1 MRPQLLTAALA
12 SGAFAARP
20 FLNEPD
26 TGLEDF
32 LGDIEPGTLPDIE
45 AMASLPDFDFAARNY
60 LPLRN
65 YTWFRHGAGGEWS
78 YRNNLEAFQR
88 YSFKQRALTDVT
100 KVKETMATTIL
111 GHNFSAPFY
120 ISPAAA
126 GIRSHPKAETG
137 LVKGAAAGDILYIP
151 SLLASK
157 TIEQIAAE
165 KAKGQVLFQ
174 QLYLDNNDTR
184 TKELLARCEKAG
196 AAAIVLTVDA
206 VAEGNRVRQWR
217 FKPSNPEKFSEELS
231 LFNWEY
237 YDKLA
242 SLTDLPVVLKGI
254 NSVQDAKLA
263 VEHKVPA
270 IIISNHGGR
279 QVDGV
284 YSGIET
290 CLEIH
295 NEAPDVFKQTEVWA
309 DGGVRYGT
317 DVLKLLALGVKA
329 VGLGR
334 TFMYSN
340 IYGTEGVER
349 AIDLLKH
356 EIAIDAA
363 NLGITDLKK
372 INPDWVRWNQN
383 GWYS

>member
-26 TGLEDF
+26 IGLEEF
-32 LGDIEPGTLPDIE
+32 LGEIEPGTLPNIS
-45 AMASLPDFDFAARNY
+45 AIATLHDFDFAARNY
-60 LPLRN
+60 LPQSN
-65 YTWFRHGAGGEWS
+65 YSWFRHGAGGEWS

-88 YSFKQRALTDVT
+88 YTFRQRALTDIT
-100 KVKETMATTIL
+100 KVRNSLPTTIL

-120 ISPAAA
+120 ISPAAQ
-126 GIRSHPKAETG
+126 GIRCHPEAESG
-137 LVKGAAAGDILYIP
+137 LVKGAAAGDILYI
-151 SLLASK
+151 
-157 TIEQIAAE
+157 
-165 KAKGQVLFQ
+165 VCLFPLHAVKPLSNHHPA
-174 QLYLDNNDTR
+174 LYLDNNDTN
-184 TKELLARCEKAG
+184 TKALLARSEKAG
-196 AAAIVLTVDA
+196 AAAIVFTVDA
-206 VAEGNRVRQWR
+206 VADGNRPRRRR
-217 FKPSNPEKFSEELS
+217 FESSFNPDEELS

-242 SLTDLPVVLKGI
+242 SLTDLPVVVKGI
-254 NSVQDAKLA
+254 NSVQDTKLA

-284 YSGIET
+284 SSAIET
-290 CLEIH
+290 ALEIH
-295 NEAPDVFKQTEVWA
+295 NEAPEVFKQTEVWA

-317 DVLKLLALGVKA
+317 DVIKLLALGVKA
-329 VGLGR
+329 IGLGR
-334 TFMYSN
+334 SFMYSN
-340 IYGTEGVER
+340 VYGAEGVER
-349 AIDLLKH
+349 AIDILKY

-363 NLGITDLKK
+363 NLGISDLKK
-372 INPDWVRWNQN
+372 INPDWVRWNQS

>member
-26 TGLEDF
+26 IGLEEF
-32 LGDIEPGTLPDIE
+32 LGDIEPGTLPNIS
-45 AMASLPDFDFAARNY
+45 AMATLHDFDFAARNY
-60 LPLRN
+60 LPQSN
-65 YTWFRHGAGGEWS
+65 YSWFRHGAGGEWS

-88 YSFKQRALTDVT
+88 YTFKQRALTDIT
-100 KVKETMATTIL
+100 KVRNSLPTTIL

-120 ISPAAA
+120 ISPAAQ
-126 GIRSHPKAETG
+126 GIRCHPEAESG
-137 LVKGAAAGDILYIP
+137 LVKGAAAGDILYIASLFP
-151 SLLASK
+151 SHTLEPFSNHHP
-157 TIEQIAAE
+157 AAE
-165 KAKGQVLFQ
+165 GQILFQ
-174 QLYLDNNDTR
+174 QLYLDNNDTN
-184 TKELLARCEKAG
+184 TKALLARSEKAG
-196 AAAIVLTVDA
+196 AAAIVFTVDA
-206 VAEGNRVRQWR
+206 VADGNRPRRRR
-217 FKPSNPEKFSEELS
+217 FESSFNPDEELS

-242 SLTDLPVVLKGI
+242 SLTDLPVVVKGI
-254 NSVQDAKLA
+254 NSVEDAKLA

-284 YSGIET
+284 SSAIET
-290 CLEIH
+290 ALEIH
-295 NEAPDVFKQTEVWA
+295 NEAPEVFKQTEVWA
-309 DGGVRYGT
+309 DGGVHYGT
-317 DVLKLLALGVKA
+317 DVIKLLALGVKA
-329 VGLGR
+329 IGLGR
-334 TFMYSN
+334 SFMYSN
-340 IYGTEGVER
+340 VYGTEGVER
-349 AIDLLKH
+349 AIEILKY

-363 NLGITDLKK
+363 NLGISDLKE

>member
-12 SGAFAARP
+12 SGALAARP

-32 LGDIEPGTLPDIE
+32 LGDIKPGTLPDIS
-45 AMASLPDFDFAARNY
+45 AIAALPDFDFAARNY

-65 YTWFRHGAGGEWS
+65 YTWFRLGAGGEWS

-88 YSFKQRALTDVT
+88 YSFKPRALTDVT
-100 KVKETMATTIL
+100 KVNESLPTTIL
-111 GHNFSAPFY
+111 GHNFSAPFF
-120 ISPAAA
+120 ISPAARA
-126 GIRSHPKAETG
+126 IRTHPDAERG

-151 SLLASK
+151 SLSASM
-157 TIEQIAAE
+157 TMEEIAAE
-165 KAKGQVLFQ
+165 KAEGQVLFQ
-174 QLYLDNNDTR
+174 QLYLDNNDSR
-184 TKELLARCEKAG
+184 TKKLLARSKKAG
-196 AAAIVLTVDA
+196 AAAIVFTVDA
-206 VAEGNRVRQWR
+206 VAEGSRARLRR
-217 FKPSNPEKFSEELS
+217 FGPSPNDKEPA
-231 LFNWEY
+231 LFTWEY

-242 SLTDLPVVLKGI
+242 SLTDLPVILKGI
-254 NSVQDAKLA
+254 NSVEDAKLA

-284 YSGIET
+284 YSAIET

-295 NEAPDVFKQTEVWA
+295 NEAPEVFKQIEVLA

-334 TFMYSN
+334 PFMYSN
-340 IYGTEGVER
+340 IYGTEGVKK

-356 EIAIDAA
+356 EIEIDAA
-363 NLGITDLKK
+363 NLGISDLKK
-372 INPDWVRWNQN
+372 ISPDRVRWDRN
-383 GWYS
+383 GWFS